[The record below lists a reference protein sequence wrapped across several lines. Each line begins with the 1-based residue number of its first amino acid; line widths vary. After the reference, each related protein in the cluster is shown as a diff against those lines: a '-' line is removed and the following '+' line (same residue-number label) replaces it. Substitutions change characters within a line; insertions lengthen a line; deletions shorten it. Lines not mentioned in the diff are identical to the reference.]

1 MALISVR
8 PSRGSWAF
16 FTLVTLA
23 ALGSRAWRRHEA
35 TVIRRDGPAAQA
47 AQSLA
52 LCLLGPDVNT
62 LLPDDAQEPVA
73 DEWSFRIGEWLRAAS
88 AARQPAGWPSRCVP
102 LIDGLETRLR
112 RTRTA
117 RPQTYAALSQLR
129 SILERVDGPGA
140 ELARVSDDN
149 SLPSSLATA
158 LADVRSLSLG
168 TQDRWQPVI
177 PVTGRWPAP
186 RLPEK
191 PRFHR
196 SFPRG
201 ADRVVLASADALVWR
216 SSLDGMTHRLVHDD
230 NAWRDE
236 VAGPA
241 VPRDEPAREGF
252 SRAETDVGPA
262 LVTPGPVARAIPLPT
277 AVVPT
282 RGDALA
288 GYGWDVTRANGRAV
302 FVGLDGG
309 TLRAASAPLDG
320 PVTWT
325 APVEVGH
332 AESVLAA
339 TVSAEP
345 EGPRVTTL
353 RPRATDLVL
362 EAYRLRA
369 GDDPRQALA
378 VEDLGVHRMVAASD
392 AREALTCAAGPV
404 RWIAVVGEP
413 VTFFRVEGAAVTA
426 MQGPDPSPTPARPL
440 SLRCDGRRALLFARG
455 EANAPASLLLATA
468 SPDGASAANRISPAP
483 TWGEARVWDLGLVE
497 GAVLALVQ
505 DTTTLRAWRWS
516 EETPWAPAAFVA
528 SLTPGRRARRA
539 FTRVAL
545 ASEGDDAMLVLEGTL
560 TDRVAVRRPATDET
574 NGQPQVQWT
583 TTVRGFRTVAVSGDR
598 GETFST
604 R

>member
-47 AQSLA
+47 AQNLA
-52 LCLLGPDVNT
+52 LCLLGPDVNA

-73 DEWSFRIGEWLRAAS
+73 DEWTFRIGEWLRAAS
-88 AARQPAGWPSRCVP
+88 AARQPAGWPGRCVP

-201 ADRVVLASADALVWR
+201 ADRVVLASAGCAGVALVAR
-216 SSLDGMTHRLVHDD
+216 RDD
-230 NAWRDE
+230 
-236 VAGPA
+236 P
-241 VPRDEPAREGF
+241 PARARRQRVARRGGGPRGAPR
-252 SRAETDVGPA
+252 RARARGLLAGRDRRGPA

-320 PVTWT
+320 PVSWT
-325 APVEVGH
+325 PPVEVGH

-369 GDDPRQALA
+369 GDDPRQAMA

-413 VTFFRVEGAAVTA
+413 VTFFRVEGASVTA

-440 SLRCDGRRALLFARG
+440 SLRCDGQRALLFARG
-455 EANAPASLLLATA
+455 EANAPASLLLASA
-468 SPDGASAANRISPAP
+468 SPDGVSAANRIAPAP
-483 TWGEARVWDLGLVE
+483 IWGEARVWDLGLVD

-505 DTTTLRAWRWS
+505 DATTLRAWRWT